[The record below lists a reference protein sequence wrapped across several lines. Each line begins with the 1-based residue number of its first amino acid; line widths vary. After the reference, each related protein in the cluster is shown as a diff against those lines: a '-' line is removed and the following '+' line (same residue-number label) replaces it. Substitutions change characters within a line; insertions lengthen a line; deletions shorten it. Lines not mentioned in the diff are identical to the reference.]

1 LIRKIV
7 FTTLMVIVAAVG
19 AFAGDVLFPTKKGTV
34 LVMASLDA
42 KGKVESYGRTTV
54 KDVKGAGDNMTV
66 VCQIEVLDKKRQP
79 EKNVAPIEYTMQIVN
94 GTVVA
99 DINSIL
105 KLPVTA
111 AGAGTALT
119 FTGDTLRIPSK
130 IKPGDKFKDAK
141 MTMTMDLG
149 MMKMVTEIAVT
160 NFKCVA
166 VENVTVPAGTF
177 EAYKIT
183 QTVTTT
189 NKMVNVAQT
198 VTAVSW
204 NALGVGPVKTV
215 VTDEN
220 GKVQSTAELHEI
232 TK

>member
-1 LIRKIV
+1 LIKKIV
-7 FTTLMVIVAAVG
+7 FTALMVLAASAA
-19 AFAGDVLFPTKKGTV
+19 AFADDVFFPTKKGAV
-34 LVMASLDA
+34 LVMANLDA
-42 KGKVESYGRTTV
+42 NGKVEGYGRTTV
-54 KDVKGAGDNMTV
+54 KDVKGSGNNLTV
-66 VCQIEVLDKKRQP
+66 VCQIEALDKKRQP
-79 EKNVAPIEYTMQIVN
+79 EKSIAPIEYTMQIVN

-99 DINSIL
+99 DINSVL

-111 AGAGTALT
+111 DVSGAVT
-119 FTGDTLRIPSK
+119 FSGDTLRIPSK

-166 VENVTVPAGTF
+166 VEKVTVPAGTF

-189 NKMVNVAQT
+189 NKMVNLAQT

-204 NALGVGPVKTV
+204 NALGVGPVKMA

>member
-7 FTTLMVIVAAVG
+7 FTTVMVVVAAVG
-19 AFAGDVLFPTKKGTV
+19 AFAGDVFFPTKKGTV

-54 KDVKGAGDNMTV
+54 KDVKGAGDNLTV

-79 EKNVAPIEYTMQIVN
+79 EKNIAPIEYTMQVVN

-105 KLPVTA
+105 KLPVA
-111 AGAGTALT
+111 ADVGGAIT
-119 FTGDTLRIPSK
+119 FSGDTLRIPSK

-141 MTMTMDLG
+141 MTMTMDIG

-160 NFKCVA
+160 DFKCLA
-166 VENVTVPAGTF
+166 VESVTVPAGTF

-189 NKMVNVAQT
+189 NKMVNVAQK

-204 NALGVGPVKTV
+204 NAFGVGPVKTV